1 MMINSP
7 IPRIDG
13 KRLLRN
19 KICDIVSKWS
29 DQFNRYIEVF
39 GGGGWVLFSK
49 EKQADLEIYN
59 DADGELVNLMRCI
72 KYHCSELQR
81 EIDGFYNSR
90 EIFQDVSQQL
100 SCRGF
105 TDIQRAAR
113 YFIKMRLSFGADGK
127 SFGCSKKPLYRS
139 KDYLSVISDRLKN
152 VLIEKEGFRGF
163 DYRSMIDRNSFFY
176 LDPPYHTTEKYYDIE
191 FTENDHKRLALQ
203 LSQIQGKFL
212 LSYNDDMFIRD
223 LYRDYDIVSVSRN
236 NNLSSGSFKELLIRN
251 Y

>member
-1 MMINSP
+1 MINSP
-7 IPRIDG
+7 IPRIGG
-13 KRLLRN
+13 KRLLRT
-19 KICDIVSKWS
+19 KICDSFPS
-29 DQFNRYIEVF
+29 GERFNRYIEVF
-39 GGGGWVLFSK
+39 GGGGWVLFFK

-59 DADGELVNLMRCI
+59 DADGNLVNLMRCI

-90 EIFQDVSQQL
+90 EIFYDVSQQL
-100 SCRGF
+100 NCRDF

-113 YFIKMRLSFGADGK
+113 YFIKMRLSFGADGR

-152 VLIEKEGFRGF
+152 VLIENKDFE
-163 DYRSMIDRNSFFY
+163 DLIKVYDRPSSFFY
-176 LDPPYHTTEKYYDIE
+176 LDPPHHTTEKYYDIE
-191 FTENDHKRLALQ
+191 FTEDDHKRLASQ

-223 LYRDYDIVSVSRN
+223 LYKDYTIISLSRN
-236 NNLSSGSFKELLIRN
+236 NNISSGSFKELLIRN

>member
-1 MMINSP
+1 MINSP
-7 IPRIDG
+7 IPRIGG

-19 KICDIVSKWS
+19 KICDMFPNS

-127 SFGCSKKPLYRS
+127 SFGCSK
-139 KDYLSVISDRLKN
+139 
-152 VLIEKEGFRGF
+152 
-163 DYRSMIDRNSFFY
+163 
-176 LDPPYHTTEKYYDIE
+176 
-191 FTENDHKRLALQ
+191 
-203 LSQIQGKFL
+203 
-212 LSYNDDMFIRD
+212 
-223 LYRDYDIVSVSRN
+223 
-236 NNLSSGSFKELLIRN
+236 
-251 Y
+251 

>member
-1 MMINSP
+1 
-7 IPRIDG
+7 
-13 KRLLRN
+13 
-19 KICDIVSKWS
+19 
-29 DQFNRYIEVF
+29 
-39 GGGGWVLFSK
+39 
-49 EKQADLEIYN
+49 
-59 DADGELVNLMRCI
+59 MRCI

-90 EIFQDVSQQL
+90 EIFYDVSQQL
-100 SCRGF
+100 NCRGF

-113 YFIKMRLSFGADGK
+113 YFIKMRLSFGADGR

-152 VLIEKEGFRGF
+152 VLIENKDFE
-163 DYRSMIDRNSFFY
+163 DLIKVYDRPSSFFY

-191 FTENDHKRLALQ
+191 FTEDDHKRLASQ

-212 LSYNDDMFIRD
+212 LSYNDDTFIRE
-223 LYRDYDIVSVSRN
+223 LYKNYTIVSLSRN
-236 NNLSSGSFKELLIRN
+236 NNMSSGSFKELLVKN

>member
-1 MMINSP
+1 MINSP
-7 IPRIDG
+7 IPRIGG

-19 KICDIVSKWS
+19 KICDMFPNL

-113 YFIKMRLSFGADGK
+113 YFIKCAYPSGLTANLLVVAKSHYIVQKIIYRLFQT
-127 SFGCSKKPLYRS
+127 
-139 KDYLSVISDRLKN
+139 V
-152 VLIEKEGFRGF
+152 
-163 DYRSMIDRNSFFY
+163 
-176 LDPPYHTTEKYYDIE
+176 
-191 FTENDHKRLALQ
+191 
-203 LSQIQGKFL
+203 
-212 LSYNDDMFIRD
+212 
-223 LYRDYDIVSVSRN
+223 
-236 NNLSSGSFKELLIRN
+236 
-251 Y
+251 

>member
-1 MMINSP
+1 MINSP
-7 IPRIDG
+7 IPRIGG

-19 KICDIVSKWS
+19 KICDMFPNS

-100 SCRGF
+100 NCRGF

-113 YFIKMRLSFGADGK
+113 YFVKMRLSFGADGK

-152 VLIEKEGFRGF
+152 VLIEKKDFEDLITVYDR
-163 DYRSMIDRNSFFY
+163 RNSFFY
-176 LDPPYHTTEKYYDIE
+176 LDPPYHTTEKYYDVE
-191 FTENDHKRLALQ
+191 FTENDHKRLASK

-212 LSYNDDMFIRD
+212 LSYNDDMFIRE
-223 LYRDYDIVSVSRN
+223 LYKDYTIVSISRN